1 MYVLFIWTV
10 ILVPSVL
17 QCMERYSESQNPR
30 LANLARIFLDES
42 DLVVKPNKETVEA
55 NKASETS

>member
-1 MYVLFIWTV
+1 
-10 ILVPSVL
+10 
-17 QCMERYSESQNPR
+17 MERYSESQNPR